1 MNGPLGQDLIVDV
14 LVGTVVREIWSTQS
28 SAQRELALGFSLF
41 GHCPAKPSNLAA
53 EDPDVAKSRR
63 AKLFCDAAAY
73 VDPESKD
80 SNQTNKALKNLEI
93 NLLQEQWAVEKAR
106 AQSAPLQMDCAQF
119 HEKDK
124 RRTRADH
131 PSSSANQVNSSIKP
145 ETWLLRIHQYS
156 EAVSAQSSLEPET

>member
-1 MNGPLGQDLIVDV
+1 MVIH
-14 LVGTVVREIWSTQS
+14 LVPR
-28 SAQRELALGFSLF
+28 
-41 GHCPAKPSNLAA
+41 
-53 EDPDVAKSRR
+53 
-63 AKLFCDAAAY
+63 CDAAAY

-80 SNQTNKALKNLEI
+80 LNQTKKALKNLEI

-119 HEKDK
+119 HEQHE

-145 ETWLLRIHQYS
+145 ETRLLRVHQYS
-156 EAVSAQSSLEPET
+156 EADLDLINLYWKEIDKNRSKLTELVKKPQIFHLNNKCAAVRTPFGMDLPL